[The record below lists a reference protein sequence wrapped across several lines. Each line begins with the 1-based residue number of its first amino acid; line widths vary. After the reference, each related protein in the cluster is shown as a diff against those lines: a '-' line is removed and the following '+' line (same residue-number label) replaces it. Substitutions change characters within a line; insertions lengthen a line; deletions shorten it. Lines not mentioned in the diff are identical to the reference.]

1 MGSTDWVTQAPG
13 LQPHI
18 FWLAFKVAVQGVG
31 CVLESDKETGCVC
44 RPFVMIAVVY
54 KEVISV

>member
-18 FWLAFKVAVQGVG
+18 LCLAFRVAVQGVG
-31 CVLESDKETGCVC
+31 CVLECDKETDWVC